1 MWYKMVIKIYRK
13 ILISMLLFW
22 IAVLMQMSIKQGNMR
37 MKRRDVAAALM
48 AVLMAGSIFAGCG
61 SSNKNVNQD
70 VNQNIEST
78 QDTQLTTKAV
88 ADNETKAADA
98 KNEKESES
106 TTQEADTEADENSAD
121 TGSETPES
129 ENGNSMQEAGNQNDT
144 ASEENAWDG
153 GNSEDSDQ
161 GAGTGQESVENNNQ
175 NSNQNNNGNNAPGE
189 SQAPASGGN
198 VNIKDDNSLLAN
210 AKVNTVTYSAY
221 ASEVLRIVNIERD
234 KVGAAHLVLDGALCD
249 AANMRAIEMDY
260 SGNFSHTRP
269 NGSDCFTVFSF
280 CNISFNTCGENIAA
294 GYVTPAD
301 VVDGWMHSEGHKAN
315 ILKASYTKMGLGYS
329 TGGGGEYGRYWA
341 QEFAG

>member
-1 MWYKMVIKIYRK
+1 
-13 ILISMLLFW
+13 
-22 IAVLMQMSIKQGNMR
+22 MR
-37 MKRRDVAAALM
+37 MKRRDFAATLM

-61 SSNKNVNQD
+61 SADKNVNHN
-70 VNQNIEST
+70 VETTQNI
-78 QDTQLTTKAV
+78 QNAKDVQLTTQNV
-88 ADNETKAADA
+88 ADNETKATNA
-98 KNEKESES
+98 KDEKETES
-106 TTQEADTEADENSAD
+106 TIQELETKTQEVDTEVITADSEVSGTQNDSDIQETGDQENIAAED
-121 TGSETPES
+121 NEWN
-129 ENGNSMQEAGNQNDT
+129 NGNT
-144 ASEENAWDG
+144 
-153 GNSEDSDQ
+153 EDSNYE
-161 GAGTGQESVENNNQ
+161 GKNTQESVE

-221 ASEVLRIVNIERD
+221 ASEVLRLVNIERD

-315 ILKASYTKMGLGYS
+315 ILNASYTKMGLGYS

>member
-1 MWYKMVIKIYRK
+1 
-13 ILISMLLFW
+13 
-22 IAVLMQMSIKQGNMR
+22 MR
-37 MKRRDVAAALM
+37 MKRRDFAAILM

-61 SSNKNVNQD
+61 SSNKNANQD

-78 QDTQLTTKAV
+78 QDAQLTTKAV

-161 GAGTGQESVENNNQ
+161 GAGTGQESVENNNK
-175 NSNQNNNGNNAPGE
+175 NSNQDNNENNTPE
-189 SQAPASGGN
+189 EPQAPASGGN
-198 VNIKDDNSLLAN
+198 VNIKDDNSLLAS

-221 ASEVLRIVNIERD
+221 ASEVLRLVNIERD

-269 NGSDCFTVFSF
+269 DGRDCFTVFSF
-280 CNISFNTCGENIAA
+280 CKISFYTCGENIAA

-315 ILKASYTKMGLGYS
+315 ILNASYTKMGLGYS

>member
-1 MWYKMVIKIYRK
+1 
-13 ILISMLLFW
+13 
-22 IAVLMQMSIKQGNMR
+22 MR
-37 MKRRDVAAALM
+37 MKRRDFAAILM

-61 SSNKNVNQD
+61 SSNKNVNQ
-70 VNQNIEST
+70 NIEST
-78 QDTQLTTKAV
+78 HDAQLTTKAV

-129 ENGNSMQEAGNQNDT
+129 DNGNSMQEAGNQNDT

-175 NSNQNNNGNNAPGE
+175 NSNQDNNENNTPE
-189 SQAPASGGN
+189 EPQAPASGGN

-221 ASEVLRIVNIERD
+221 ASEVLRLVNIERA
-234 KVGAAHLVLDGALCD
+234 KVGAAPLVLDEALCN

-280 CNISFNTCGENIAA
+280 CNISFYTCGENIAA

-315 ILKASYTKMGLGYS
+315 ILNASYTKMGLGYS